1 MIELK
6 PEDMTEWTGFD
17 VYDAETGDNLS
28 PSEVAERIFPED
40 RYYSLMAD
48 GFLFTWEGFLYL
60 SLEDGRH
67 VYIPKEEKYLIQFS
81 DGKYM
86 RW

>member
-6 PEDMTEWTGFD
+6 PTDLTEWDGFD
-17 VYDAETGDNLS
+17 VYDAETGENLS
-28 PSEVAERIFPED
+28 PSEVAEKTFPGH
-40 RYYSLMAD
+40 RYFSLMAA
-48 GFLFTWEGFLYL
+48 GFLLTWEGLLFL
-60 SLEDGRH
+60 SIEDGRH
-67 VYIPKEEKYLIQFS
+67 AYIPKEEKYLLQFS